1 MSAVVATFHLPAALR
16 YGREN
21 MVDGTMLIILTVIF
35 KCQFYFTINT
45 IIYFHLG
52 ERSLEDFRRQKAD
65 VGDEMFA

>member
-1 MSAVVATFHLPAALR
+1 
-16 YGREN
+16 

-52 ERSLEDFRRQKAD
+52 EQSLEDFRRQKAD